1 MTLFTTVQ
9 SAPFKTLTLLVF
21 AFLLACNPKDDDGF
35 TPADPG
41 PDPDPVWNVAACA
54 ELSHTTAVVGE
65 TLQMTSCNEAV
76 TSYSWRING
85 QQVSSS
91 ETDSWVFESPGN
103 YTILLTIGNADGQ
116 TATTEQSLTV
126 QPATEQFAALSIPS
140 GAVRRSVGMQMN
152 GTNELFLITENQD
165 QDELVLMNFDANL
178 NVNWQKPLAE
188 LNWEANITSMAKLNQ
203 GWLINSTESVGEDS
217 YLSKWITTD
226 DKGNF
231 TSQDLNSVFYRK
243 VVSLSNNEFVAIG
256 YRLTLLDDGS
266 QGTQA
271 ILDHYDGDL
280 TLIKS
285 VKLLDKSA
293 SSFTGAFYMEGN
305 NSYHTVS
312 YVEQANGKW
321 KAHYSFL
328 SELNIAP
335 TAIPWPI
342 EVENMAQI
350 KNMNTEV
357 LVAGAEEI
365 FVTAGNNLY
374 MVSNGNEVKT
384 LPYTG
389 VEQIQNWQDKVFVM
403 TDEQI
408 VLLDDV
414 GDFKWRRH
422 LVSGASMGAV
432 LLNSE
437 MYFDRTVP
445 LSSTTDPANNIYIG
459 SINSTGVFGDY

>member
-9 SAPFKTLTLLVF
+9 SAPFKTLTLLIF
-21 AFLLACNPKDDDGF
+21 AFLLACNPKEDDGF
-35 TPADPG
+35 TPPDPT

-54 ELSHTTAVVGE
+54 ELSHTTVVVGE
-65 TLQMTSCNEAV
+65 ALQMTSCNEAV
-76 TSYSWRING
+76 ATYSWTING
-85 QQVSSS
+85 QQVGTS

-103 YTILLTIGNADGQ
+103 YIIELTIGNGEGQ
-116 TATTEQSLTV
+116 TTTTEQSLTV
-126 QPATEQFAALSIPS
+126 QPATEQFAALSIPN

-152 GTNELFLITENQD
+152 GQNDLFLITENKD
-165 QDELVLMNFDANL
+165 QDDLVLMNFDANL
-178 NVNWQKPLAE
+178 NLNWQKPLAA
-188 LNWEANITSMAKLNQ
+188 LNWAANVTSMAKLNQ
-203 GWLINSTESVGEDS
+203 GWLINSTESVGDNA

-231 TSQDLNSVFYRK
+231 TSQDLNSVFYKK
-243 VVSLSNNEFVAIG
+243 VISLSNNEFVAIG
-256 YRLTLLDDGS
+256 YRLTILDDGA

-285 VKLLDKSA
+285 IKLLDKSA
-293 SSFTGAFYMEGN
+293 SSFAGAFYMEGN
-305 NSYHTVS
+305 NSYHAVS
-312 YVEQANGKW
+312 YAEQTNGKW

-342 EVENMAQI
+342 EVDNMPQV

-365 FVTAGNNLY
+365 FVTANNNLF
-374 MVSNGNEVKT
+374 MVSNGNEVKS

-389 VEQIQNWQDKVFVM
+389 VEKIQNWQDKVFVM
-403 TDEQI
+403 TNEQI
-408 VLLDDV
+408 VLLSDV
-414 GDFKWRRH
+414 GDFKWQRH

-432 LLNSE
+432 LLNSS

-445 LSSTTDPANNIYIG
+445 LNNAEQENNIYIG
-459 SINSTGVFGDY
+459 SINSEGVFGDY